1 MWGQTFNL
9 VGPPPPLPRKFFAAV
24 RLHVARLHGETARAT
39 VEWQETNSLWYWL
52 PQNSKAPKATML
64 HPFEIWAL
72 SGTWVALG
80 PTMRTEALVTQKQTV
95 HIACLDMVW
104 LYSYLK
110 LAMFGCVGSFEEL
123 NWMCKWYSDVQ
134 EDYRTLVEFANRPWA
149 FNVDCKAQCLER
161 TFEGAEK
168 KPPVKL
174 LIFDFDGALTLYTF
188 MPEDLVCRRLNG
200 SSMFLSLQCL
210 IWFMWEALQLWKDP
224 RCSTDLKFT
233 PNDSVKQRYVS
244 GLHCVIVGIILRLPQ
259 ARSRSRSPSRSRSL
273 SLYVSMCYS
282 QIRVE
287 DWFRRLLAFG
297 VSIFRCSTTLRRHT
311 WKGAGWTN
319 WSACSTAWQMTLTLA
334 RGTIR
339 TALDSCFSFIPE

>member
-110 LAMFGCVGSFEEL
+110 LAVFGCVGSFEEL

-210 IWFMWEALQLWKDP
+210 IWSMWEALQLWKDP

-273 SLYVSMCYS
+273 SLSMS
-282 QIRVE
+282 QCATLKSALKTGFV
-287 DWFRRLLAFG
+287 DCLRLESQF
-297 VSIFRCSTTLRRHT
+297 S
-311 WKGAGWTN
+311 GAVQLWD
-319 WSACSTAWQMTLTLA
+319 A
-334 RGTIR
+334 
-339 TALDSCFSFIPE
+339 IPGREQGGPTGQPAQLLGRWPWHWREAPFVLP